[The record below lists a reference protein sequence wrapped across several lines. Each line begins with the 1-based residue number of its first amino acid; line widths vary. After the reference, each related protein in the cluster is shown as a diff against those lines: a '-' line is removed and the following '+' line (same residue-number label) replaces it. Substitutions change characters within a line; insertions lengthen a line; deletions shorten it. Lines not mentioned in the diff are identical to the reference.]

1 MKTNINIHFE
11 ELLIHFKI
19 ISIYFFL
26 THIKCINIKF
36 SNISEF
42 NEYTKGT
49 QVSVNVISEKQVFF
63 IFTI

>member
-19 ISIYFFL
+19 ISIFFL